1 MFEFA
6 EQIQRIAVM
15 AVPFLLA
22 VTCHELAHGLAAL
35 WYGDPT
41 AKQAGRLTLNPLPH
55 LDPMGTLVF
64 VITAMTGGFIIGWA
78 KPVPV
83 NPRHFRN
90 VRQGLIVVSAAGAA
104 ANALLAVLFLAAFS
118 LLRNNIPA
126 PGSFLEPYFDPL
138 YLIAQFGVV
147 INVVLA
153 VFNLLPIPPLD
164 GSKILAELLPP
175 AWAWKYMQ
183 LERYGLI
190 IIVLL
195 VVTGALRFVFQP
207 VWALLNHILF

>member
-6 EQIQRIAVM
+6 ESIQRIAIM

-22 VTCHELAHGLAAL
+22 VTCHEVAHGLAAW

-41 AKQAGRLTLNPLPH
+41 AKLAGRLTLNPLPH

-64 VITAMTGGFIIGWA
+64 IITAMTGGFIIGWA

-104 ANALLAVLFLAAFS
+104 ANVLLAVAFLAALS
-118 LLRNNIPA
+118 LLRANIPA
-126 PGSFLEPYFDPL
+126 PGSPLAPYFEPM
-138 YLIAQFGVV
+138 YLIAQFGVI

-164 GSKILAELLPP
+164 GSKILAELLPHN
-175 AWAWKYMQ
+175 WAWRYMQ
-183 LERYGLI
+183 LERYGMI

-195 VVTGALRFVFQP
+195 VVSGALRFVFQP
-207 VWALLNHILF
+207 IWALLNHILP

>member
-6 EQIQRIAVM
+6 ESIQRIAIM

-22 VTCHELAHGLAAL
+22 VTCHEVAHGLAAW

-41 AKQAGRLTLNPLPH
+41 AKLAGRLTLNPLPH
-55 LDPMGTLVF
+55 LDPMGTMVF
-64 VITAMTGGFIIGWA
+64 ILTAMTGGFIIGWA

-104 ANALLAVLFLAAFS
+104 ANVVLAVLFLGAFS
-118 LLRNNIPA
+118 LLRANVPA
-126 PGSFLEPYFDPL
+126 PGSLLAPYFEPM

-147 INVVLA
+147 INVILA

-164 GSKILAELLPP
+164 GSKILAELLPHN
-175 AWAWKYMQ
+175 WAWRYMQ
-183 LERYGLI
+183 LERYGMI
-190 IIVLL
+190 IVVLL
-195 VVTGALRFVFQP
+195 VVSGALRFVFRP
-207 VWALLNHILF
+207 IWALLNHILF

>member
-6 EQIQRIAVM
+6 ESIQRVAIM

-22 VTCHELAHGLAAL
+22 VTCHEVAHGLAAL
-35 WYGDPT
+35 WFGDQT
-41 AKQAGRLTLNPLPH
+41 ARMAGRLTLNPLPH
-55 LDPMGTLVF
+55 MDPMGTLVF
-64 VITAMTGGFIIGWA
+64 LVTALTGGFIIGWA

-83 NPRHFRN
+83 NPGRFRN

-104 ANALLAVLFLAAFS
+104 ANVLLAVAFLGLFI
-118 LLRNNIPA
+118 LLRDSYPA
-126 PGSFLEPYFDPL
+126 PGSLLAPYYEPL

-164 GSKILAELLPP
+164 GSKILAELLPYS
-175 AWAWKYMQ
+175 WAQQYMR

-195 VVTGALRFVFQP
+195 VVSGGLRFVFQP
-207 VWALLNHILF
+207 IWALLNHILF